1 MKSLAKCA
9 AAALLAL
16 SAAHAA
22 YAAGSITVYTA
33 LEDDEI
39 SAYMKDAKQALPD
52 VKINVLR
59 LSTGDLGARIL
70 AEASNPQADVI
81 WGFAVTNMLDPR
93 IEGQLQ
99 PYQAKGESE
108 LPSQYRDPNGKW
120 FAATGYMAA
129 FCVNTERLKAKNL
142 PMPASWQDL
151 TKPEYKGE
159 VVMPS
164 PASSGTGY
172 LQIAAI
178 LQALGKDKGFA
189 LLEALNKNIAQY
201 TDSGSKPCKQ
211 ARGGEYTIGVSFAFP
226 AMQSIEQGY
235 PVKMVIPS
243 DWVGYELEASGLMK
257 TAKNPADAKRFLDW
271 TLSPGIAKIYGQY
284 KEIVTIPGA
293 EPSKAMVTAG
303 LPKDLTKVLFPVNF
317 VESAKTRTETVKTWQ
332 SLMKH

>member
-1 MKSLAKCA
+1 MKNLAKLA
-9 AAALLAL
+9 AVASLFAL
-16 SAAHAA
+16 SAAH
-22 YAAGSITVYTA
+22 AAGSITVYTA

-99 PYQAKGESE
+99 PYQAKGASE
-108 LPSQYRDPNGKW
+108 LPAQYRDADNKW

-159 VVMPS
+159 IVMPS

-189 LLEALNKNIAQY
+189 LLEALNKNMAQY

-211 ARGGEYTIGVSFAFP
+211 ARGGEYAIGVSFAFP

-235 PVKMVIPS
+235 PIKMVIPS

-257 TAKNPADAKRFLDW
+257 TAKNAADAKRFLDW
-271 TLSPGIAKIYGQY
+271 TLSPGVAKIYGQY

-293 EPSKAMVTAG
+293 EPSKAMVAAG
-303 LPKDLTKVLFPVNF
+303 LPKDLTKVLYSVNF
-317 VESAKTRTETVKTWQ
+317 VESSKTRSDTIKTWQ
-332 SLMKH
+332 GLMKR

>member
-1 MKSLAKCA
+1 MKSLAKLAA
-9 AAALLAL
+9 AAALLAV
-16 SAAHAA
+16 SAAH
-22 YAAGSITVYTA
+22 AAGSITVYTA

-93 IEGQLQ
+93 IEGQLE
-99 PYQAKGESE
+99 PYRAKGEGE
-108 LPSQYRDPNGKW
+108 LPPAYRDANGRW

-129 FCVNTERLKAKNL
+129 FCINTERLKAKNL

-178 LQALGKDKGFA
+178 LQALGQEKGFA
-189 LLEALNKNIAQY
+189 FLESLNKNIAQY

-211 ARGGEYTIGVSFAFP
+211 ARAGEYTIGVSFAFP

-271 TLSPGIAKIYGQY
+271 TLSPGVAKIYGQY
-284 KEIVTIPGA
+284 KEIVTIPGT
-293 EPSKAMVTAG
+293 EPSKAMVAAG
-303 LPKDLTKVLFPVNF
+303 LPKDLTKVLYPVDF
-317 VESAKTRTETVKTWQ
+317 GASAKTRGATVKTWQ
-332 SLMKH
+332 GLMKR